1 MIYTRPVVSETDAV
15 LGKTTHVPNLEVES
29 QRMASDTK
37 NLEPVAIRLGTIT
50 VEAILV
56 VDSSAKRQGTG
67 KISAEKASFQLGT
80 IFCILTQIKGVPG
93 VNIF

>member
-1 MIYTRPVVSETDAV
+1 VIYTRPVVSETDAV
-15 LGKTTHVPNLEVES
+15 IGSTRIVLNLEVES

-37 NLEPVAIRLGTIT
+37 NLEPVAIRFGTIT

-80 IFCILTQIKGVPG
+80 FFCFLKIKGVPG